1 MVHGC
6 HFARLFTLLMVAI
19 MANLYTPQQANS
31 SDAEMAHYTF
41 DRLLRAKHFIEPV
54 VVESVTAV
62 SDVQYVVSVMPLVKD
77 TDPEGNPID
86 NSIVYGIPYLLWQG
100 GGNAVIIPPVVGDI
114 GLIAVADKDITQV
127 KNSKSPSAA
136 QTNRTH
142 SRTDSVY
149 MGSILSGE
157 PTQWIKFL
165 TSGID
170 IKASGPLTVTTSGD
184 LTIKAASVNINGLN
198 IGESGTLTLA
208 DGSVVD
214 KHTHGGVEYGLSNT
228 SPLGG

>member
-1 MVHGC
+1 MVV
-6 HFARLFTLLMVAI
+6 T

-31 SDAEMAHYTF
+31 SDAEMANYTF
-41 DRLLRAKHFIEPV
+41 DRLLRAKHFIEPAI
-54 VVESVTAV
+54 VESVTAV
-62 SDVQYVVSVMPLVKD
+62 SDVQYIVSVMPLVKD

-100 GGNAVIIPPVVGDI
+100 GANAVIIPPVVGDI
-114 GLIAVADKDITQV
+114 GLIAISDKDITQV
-127 KNSKSPSAA
+127 KNSKASSAA

-142 SRTDSVY
+142 SRTDAIY
-149 MGSILSGE
+149 MGSILSSE

-170 IKASGPLTVTTSGD
+170 IKADGHLTVITSGD
-184 LTIKAASVNINGLN
+184 LTIKASSVNINGLT
-198 IGESGTLTLA
+198 IGSTGTLTLA

-214 KHTHGGVEYGLSNT
+214 KHTHGGVESGGSKTN
-228 SPLGG
+228 PLGS